1 MRILVVEDEP
11 LTSAFVARGLK
22 AERHAVDVCSDERES
37 LDLIEAYSYDLLIL
51 DLALPQL
58 CEGGT
63 IRRIRR
69 TNSSVPILLLSESN
83 NIEDKVRLFDCG
95 VDDYLTKPFL
105 FAELLVRSKAL
116 MRRGPV
122 NRSNTLAVGDLQ
134 LNRITRDVQRAGIR
148 ILLTTKEFALLE
160 YLMINQGR
168 VLSRNMIVE
177 HVWDQAFNGATNIVD
192 VYVRHLR
199 TKVDDQHA
207 RKLIRTIRNSGYSIR
222 CEGTYDN

>member
-58 CEGGT
+58 GEGST

-69 TNSSVPILLLSESN
+69 KDSSVPILLLSESN

-95 VDDYLTKPFL
+95 VDDYLSKPFL

-148 ILLTTKEFALLE
+148 IFLTTKEFALLE

-222 CEGTYDN
+222 CEGSFDN